1 MDVSLQGRDP
11 YRGLSRTL
19 GTEIHVCTE
28 IHQIWGWSSK
38 HTVLEVEG
46 TNQQGHTCCPEGQSS
61 WSGPQ
66 ETSQPA
72 TFSISTKEGGI
83 WLGTCCGASVCRD
96 LSTPLRVFSEN
107 SCRLSGCGAEAG
119 LAAQAEVTEMIG
131 QPGSAPGPA
140 AGLREFRLTGVGFGA
155 YTLQM
160 GLVTSR
166 VPAHKLN

>member
-11 YRGLSRTL
+11 YRGLSHTL

-46 TNQQGHTCCPEGQSS
+46 TNQQGHTCCPKGQSS

-72 TFSISTKEGGI
+72 TLSAPRKEASG
-83 WLGTCCGASVCRD
+83 LVPVVGASVCRD

-107 SCRLSGCGAEAG
+107 SCRLSGCGAEAA
-119 LAAQAEVTEMIG
+119 LAAQAEVIEMMG
-131 QPGSAPGPA
+131 QPGAALGPA
-140 AGLREFRLTGVGFGA
+140 AGLWEFRLTGVGFGA
-155 YTLQM
+155 HTLQM
-160 GLVTSR
+160 GLITSR